1 MQRITYPDDS
11 IESSGW
17 VCHESAPVSWRIFP
31 LCLTFHLK
39 AAQYTKASTAIA
51 TRLVPIM
58 SHFLFVAGALRE
70 RTSEESAEL
79 QLGHGLWGLCTGL
92 IRTNLQ
98 SYLDAESR
106 GVLYVLKAGLC
117 AEFQIVSPVRDFS
130 ELDSFLSD
138 ELRTEARF
146 GFVRIAEVQRFACSS
161 AASQALLLS
170 VLQIADQAELARR
183 LRLGMHRLTQAEYD
197 AIMQGVTV

>member
-1 MQRITYPDDS
+1 
-11 IESSGW
+11 
-17 VCHESAPVSWRIFP
+17 
-31 LCLTFHLK
+31 
-39 AAQYTKASTAIA
+39 
-51 TRLVPIM
+51 M
-58 SHFLFVAGALRE
+58 SHFLFVAGVLRE

-98 SYLDAESR
+98 TYLDSESR
-106 GVLYVLKAGLC
+106 GLVYVLKVGLY
-117 AEFQIVSPVRDFS
+117 AEFQMVSPVLDFS
-130 ELDSFLSD
+130 ALDTFLSD

-146 GFVRIAEVQRFACSS
+146 GFVRIGGVRRLAFSS

-170 VLQIADQAELARR
+170 VLEIADQAELTRR

-197 AIMQGVTV
+197 AIIGGAMA

>member
-1 MQRITYPDDS
+1 
-11 IESSGW
+11 
-17 VCHESAPVSWRIFP
+17 
-31 LCLTFHLK
+31 
-39 AAQYTKASTAIA
+39 
-51 TRLVPIM
+51 M

-79 QLGHGLWGLCTGL
+79 QLEHGLWGLCTGL

-98 SYLDAESR
+98 SYLDVESR

-130 ELDSFLSD
+130 ELDAFLSD

-146 GFVRIAEVQRFACSS
+146 GFVRIAEVQRFTCSS
-161 AASQALLLS
+161 TASQALLLS
-170 VLQIADQAELARR
+170 VLQITDQAELARR
-183 LRLGMHRLTQAEYD
+183 LRLGMHRLTQEEYD
-197 AIMQGVTV
+197 AIVRGATA